1 MINNLFANNNNN
13 QQNLFQS
20 TNNQNNNGNIFNRSS
35 QNIFQSQNNNGQVNI
50 FNNNNNNQGGYQ
62 QQSQNIFQQN
72 NNMNTNTNIFGNNSN
87 NNMNNNNNYGGAQ
100 NNIFNNNNQNM
111 YQNNNNI
118 SALIGSQR
126 GKYELTKS
134 HHTDTQQN
142 NGGAATT
149 IMNTSII
156 FCKGFEKM
164 NPLLVRLEDYYLIR
178 TGKLSDAEKQKITST
193 IQMNS
198 FNQNLIT
205 SIPQNFQPPNTQA
218 LNKDIRM
225 VQSQYLG
232 NNNNNNIN
240 IFNNNNNNGNNSNL
254 FSNNNNNNNNNLNN
268 SVSRNIFNNNNNNNG
283 NIFNNNNNNNMNN
296 NGGNIFANNNNQNN
310 NVSNIFSFNN
320 SQNNNMNKSNIFN
333 NGNNT
338 NNNTTNIFQNN
349 NGNMGNNSIFQGNN
363 NNNNIFRNDNSTNN
377 SNLNIFSNNNN
388 NINNSIFRGNNNNSS
403 NIFNNNNNNG
413 GNNASNIFNN
423 NGGNSNVNI
432 FRSNNNNNGG
442 SIFSNNN
449 NNSVQNIFQK
459 NNPSIFN
466 NTNNNNGGS
475 IFNNNGGSIFNN
487 NSSIFGPNIQGGSI
501 FQNNNN
507 NNMNN
512 FNNGNIFANYN
523 NPQMYQSNLPGPAN
537 GYYSIQSGMYYAPT
551 IQTGDLTRQQY
562 LDLLEQEAEDKKVV
576 RQSYFM
582 PSYCPEEYA
591 PAFRKKPI
599 FKPFYVTVQEEKGIR
614 KLAKSLLPLQETIA
628 KTQRGHSS
636 ETSNAKNDSFQLTQ
650 SAIKQRKQMEEFNFY
665 KQPAQ
670 ETKGREMYA
679 RQQLSHINP
688 VGIKVEVLCSTLEG
702 DEEEITLENQIDTL
716 SKMKQ
721 IGLYC
726 KDHLL
731 KMGKM
736 KEDSRPYSFQIYY
749 DGNLIRNQELQ
760 ASDVFPVKLEPTYQC
775 EVIFLYDRY
784 PFMNT
789 SDYIISPPLEE
800 LQTYSLKELKNV
812 HNFSV
817 EGNFGKLEWQE
828 PVDLTDLDI
837 DKTIYI
843 RDQQIQVYPE
853 VEYASKYKPKVGEG
867 INNKC
872 MITYKNA
879 SSIQRKIKSGE
890 LNLQTVIKCIKK
902 QSDEQNVQFV
912 KFDQKN
918 LTWTILVDHF
928 SGYQFNLDEQD
939 DDDNKDEQDSSANI
953 QNASSNSNS
962 RSNQT
967 KQQQLSQGQQQ
978 FNQDSQRT
986 ANQQLQQIQLQAENQ
1001 FQQKISGSTQ
1011 QLPMRQN
1018 FQNSNQFK
1026 QMQSQNEQYPSETQR
1041 NMKQMRGQQNNN
1053 KSQENSFIQQDYQIT
1068 SHQQQSNNYQM
1079 NENTQYQNQPNY
1091 IHRNQ
1096 LQQQQYYGNHIDP
1109 ANDIIMEEVENGS
1122 YNNTQADI
1130 DTLKSQAQEIIE
1142 PNYQLPKTSYQQFLL
1157 QQNNEDQF
1165 TNMQN
1170 KQRPLNNFKD
1180 FKARV
1185 EQRKNKIFQK
1195 EQQVPKSGVLYQ
1207 SVKKHEIV
1215 ARGIQTLN
1223 QCLYQHSVQEFT
1235 FKGKKFYN
1243 DFSFCPSWNQNSYI
1257 SYSSSLKAIKK
1268 HTILPNNMGR
1278 IKSKDKQRDQVE
1290 KYNNIVINGFLQ
1302 SIIDSQ
1308 ATNVIENIEQITKLY
1323 TKDQGMS
1330 DTQIWSTLPQIKIPT
1345 DNQYSLF
1352 LIIYIKNYLLPVLNA
1367 SKNNLMQSDLYQ
1379 SLKEELSILIMV
1391 NILFGNP
1398 QIDVISILK
1407 KVNKN
1412 SFSENQWKILFEGL
1426 RNNKM
1431 DLSENVVHNLRKRQ
1445 LKKYFEWKYSENK
1458 GQFNEQRTFI
1468 DRKEMKTQEEVEDQ
1482 IIQCLKSHQIQNAIQ
1497 IADSYKLHTISHLL
1511 TTFEQGSVE
1520 NQIKLLNQDKYQ
1532 SFNRIVNFISGNLE
1546 ELYKQNQ
1553 RNEISILNKFACEL
1567 WYQKNQRLSLSQ
1579 TFDQFVQKIDK
1590 QIYDVDQKQQI
1601 ISLEILLLSL
1611 YAQHHQGE
1619 NQASKQLVNINLFAQ
1634 INSQC
1639 YSQNKL
1645 DKRLGW
1651 FIIEFM
1657 NSVYFSSDK
1666 VLLKDKRARL
1676 MRGFLQ
1682 QLQILKKWKY
1692 EIVVLIIM
1700 KDILRLSQFISSVKN
1715 TFLRNCIPKISQ
1727 EDKSEAGQPSNL
1739 NNKFLIQTSNRDSS
1753 SDNSLEINK
1762 SFQIDSENSSSVEC
1776 LLYLIY
1782 TQYFHQSIGLYYYY
1796 SQIYQSALYHFM
1808 RDPNLA
1814 YLDISNKILA
1824 YYEGPRIYLFGEQNE
1839 RQEIEKYVEQ
1849 IAKKA
1854 HLIFKYKYQSGLIKE
1869 VFSLLQGNN
1878 QNQYKQEYINSII
1891 NLKDL
1896 LLETQNVLN
1905 LVVYPHQ
1912 YQVIVDNQE
1921 VQSKNRRLQS
1931 KADDSVTTLDNG
1943 GMLFQEFIS
1952 FIFQQLAEK
1961 VPDIRRYSQHYQTSG
1976 DIQQLLEI
1984 VSEHK
1989 APKNEQIKHLILSTL
2004 KQNYYM

>member
-1 MINNLFANNNNN
+1 MINNLFANNNTNQPNIFQNN
-13 QQNLFQS
+13 
-20 TNNQNNNGNIFNRSS
+20 NNQNNNNNSSNIFNRSG

-50 FNNNNNNQGGYQ
+50 FNANNNNNQVGYQ
-62 QQSQNIFQQN
+62 NQSQNIFQQN
-72 NNMNTNTNIFGNNSN
+72 SNMNNASSSNNNNIFGNNIS
-87 NNMNNNNNYGGAQ
+87 NNNNYGGAQ
-100 NNIFNNNNQNM
+100 NNNIFNNNNQNM
-111 YQNNNNI
+111 YQNSNNPN
-118 SALIGSQR
+118 ALIGSQR

-134 HHTDTQQN
+134 PHTETQQN
-142 NGGAATT
+142 NQAGV

-178 TGKLSDAEKQKITST
+178 TGKLSDAEKQKITSS
-193 IQMNS
+193 IQINS

-205 SIPQNFQPPNTQA
+205 NLPQNFQPPNTQA

-225 VQSQYLG
+225 VQSQYVG
-232 NNNNNNIN
+232 NVNNNNN
-240 IFNNNNNNGNNSNL
+240 IFNNNNNNGNNNNI
-254 FSNNNNNNNNNLNN
+254 FANNNNVNN
-268 SVSRNIFNNNNNNNG
+268 SVNRNIFNNNNISTNNNINNNNNG
-283 NIFNNNNNNNMNN
+283 NIFNNNNNNMNN
-296 NGGNIFANNNNQNN
+296 NGGNIFSGNNNQNN
-310 NVSNIFSFNN
+310 NVNNIFSFNN

-333 NGNNT
+333 NGNST
-338 NNNTTNIFQNN
+338 NNTSNIFQNN
-349 NGNMGNNSIFQGNN
+349 NTNMGNNSIFQGNN
-363 NNNNIFRNDNSTNN
+363 NNNNNNIFRNDNSTNN
-377 SNLNIFSNNNN
+377 TNLNIFSNNNN
-388 NINNSIFRGNNNNSS
+388 NINNSIFRNNNNNNT
-403 NIFNNNNNNG
+403 NIFNNGNNNG
-413 GNNASNIFNN
+413 GNNTSSIFNN
-423 NGGNSNVNI
+423 SGSNNSVNI

-449 NNSVQNIFQK
+449 NSSVQNIFQK
-459 NNPSIFN
+459 NNSSIFN
-466 NTNNNNGGS
+466 NNNNNGGS
-475 IFNNNGGSIFNN
+475 IFNNNN
-487 NSSIFGPNIQGGSI
+487 SIFGPNVQGGNI

-507 NNMNN
+507 NN
-512 FNNGNIFANYN
+512 FNNGNIFTNYN

-576 RQSYFM
+576 KQSYFM
-582 PSYCPEEYA
+582 PSFCPEEYA

-636 ETSNAKNDSFQLTQ
+636 ETTSNGKNDSFQLTQ

-679 RQQLSHINP
+679 RQQLSHTNP
-688 VGIKVEVLCSTLEG
+688 VSIKVEVLCSTLEG
-702 DEEEITLENQIDTL
+702 EEEEITLENQIDTL
-716 SKMKQ
+716 SKIKQ

-749 DGNLIRNQELQ
+749 DGSLIRNQELL
-760 ASDVFPVKLEPTYQC
+760 ASDVFPVKLEATYQC

-789 SDYIISPPLEE
+789 SDYIINPPLEE

-817 EGNFGKLEWQE
+817 EGHYGKLEWQE

-939 DDDNKDEQDSSANI
+939 DEENKEGQDSAANL
-953 QNASSNSNS
+953 QNVSSNSNS
-962 RSNQT
+962 RSNPS
-967 KQQQLSQGQQQ
+967 KQQQLIQGQQQ

-986 ANQQLQQIQLQAENQ
+986 ANQQLQQQQLQAENQ
-1001 FQQKISGSTQ
+1001 FQQKINSSYQ
-1011 QLPMRQN
+1011 QLPMRQHI
-1018 FQNSNQFK
+1018 QNSNQFK
-1026 QMQSQNEQYPSETQR
+1026 QIYGQNEHQPSETQKYI
-1041 NMKQMRGQQNNN
+1041 NQMREQQNVS
-1053 KSQENSFIQQDYQIT
+1053 KSQENSFIQQDYPIT
-1068 SHQQQSNNYQM
+1068 SHQQQNSNYQM
-1079 NENTQYQNQPNY
+1079 NEHNQYQNQPSYMN
-1091 IHRNQ
+1091 RGQ
-1096 LQQQQYYGNHIDP
+1096 LQQQQYYGTHIDP
-1109 ANDIIMEEVENGS
+1109 SNDIIIEEVENGS

-1130 DTLKSQAQEIIE
+1130 DTLKSQAQELIE
-1142 PNYQLPKTSYQQFLL
+1142 PVYQLPKTSYQQFLR
-1157 QQNNEDQF
+1157 QQNNEEQF
-1165 TNMQN
+1165 VNLQN
-1170 KQRPLNNFKD
+1170 KQKPLNNFKD
-1180 FKARV
+1180 FKTRV
-1185 EQRKNKIFQK
+1185 DQRKNKIFQK
-1195 EQQVPKSGVLYQ
+1195 EQQVPKCGVLYQ

-1223 QCLYQHSVQEFT
+1223 QCLYQHSVKEYT

-1243 DFSFCPSWNQNSYI
+1243 DFSFCPSWNQNSYT
-1257 SYSSSLKAIKK
+1257 SYSSKLKAIKK

-1278 IKSKDKQRDQVE
+1278 IKIKDKQRDQIE

-1308 ATNVIENIEQITKLY
+1308 ATNVIENIDQITKLY

-1330 DTQIWSTLPQIKIPT
+1330 DTQIWSTLPEIKIPT
-1345 DNQYSLF
+1345 DNQYTLF
-1352 LIIYIKNYLLPVLNA
+1352 LIIYIKNYLLPVLSA
-1367 SKNNLMQSDLYQ
+1367 SKNNQNDLYQ

-1412 SFSENQWKILFEGL
+1412 SFSENQWKVLFEGL

-1431 DLSENVVHNLRKRQ
+1431 NQNEKVVQNLRKKQ

-1458 GQFNEQRTFI
+1458 VQINEQRAFL
-1468 DRKEMKTQEEVEDQ
+1468 DMKEMKTQEEVEDA
-1482 IIQCLKSHQIQNAIQ
+1482 IIQCLKNHQIQNAIQ
-1497 IADSYKLHTISHLL
+1497 LADNYKLHTISHLL

-1520 NQIKLLNQDKYQ
+1520 NQIKQLNQDKYQ
-1532 SFNRIVNFISGNLE
+1532 NFNRIINFVSGNLE
-1546 ELYKQNQ
+1546 ELYKQSQ
-1553 RNEISILNKFACEL
+1553 RNEISNLNKFACEI
-1567 WYQKNQRLSLSQ
+1567 WYQKNQRQSLAE
-1579 TFDQFVQKIDK
+1579 TFDQFVQKVDK
-1590 QIYDVDQKQQI
+1590 QIYDVDSRQQI

-1611 YAQHHQGE
+1611 YAQHQLGE
-1619 NQASKQLVNINLFAQ
+1619 NYVSKQLVNINIFAQ

-1639 YSQNKL
+1639 YSQNRL
-1645 DKRLGW
+1645 DKRLSW

-1657 NSVYFSSDK
+1657 NSVYFSNDK
-1666 VLLKDKRARL
+1666 ALLKDKRARL

-1692 EIVVLIIM
+1692 ELIVLIIM
-1700 KDILRLSQFISSVKN
+1700 KDIIRKPQFISSIKN
-1715 TFLRNCIPKISQ
+1715 TFLRNCIPQISQ
-1727 EDKSEAGQPSNL
+1727 EDKSEVGQPNNL
-1739 NNKFLIQTSNRDSS
+1739 NNKFLIQSSNRDSS

-1762 SFQIDSENSSSVEC
+1762 SFQIDSENSNSVER

-1782 TQYFHQSIGLYYYY
+1782 TQYFHQSLGLYYYN

-1808 RDPNLA
+1808 RDPNLT

-1839 RQEIEKYVEQ
+1839 RQEIEKYLEQ

-1854 HLIFKYKYQSGLIKE
+1854 NLIFKYKYQSGLIKE
-1869 VFSLLQGNN
+1869 VFSLLQSNN
-1878 QNQYKQEYINSII
+1878 QDQYKQEYINGII

-1905 LVVYPHQ
+1905 LVIYPHQ

-1921 VQSKNRRLQS
+1921 FQSKNRRLQS
-1931 KADDSVTTLDNG
+1931 KTDDSVTTLDNG

-2004 KQNYYM
+2004 KQNQYM